1 MPPSARLVVAP
12 VSLESSIGEALRAAM
27 NAARR
32 AQDKDRTLVL
42 GTILAN
48 LKNREIEL
56 RRPPT
61 DEDVV
66 DVLRKGIK
74 TRRESVEQYTAAQ
87 RTDLAENERSQIEV
101 LEEFL
106 PPDIDPEEIRGA
118 VRAAIAAGAKDIGK
132 VMGQIM
138 PRFKG
143 RADGKV
149 INQIVREELQAG

>member
-1 MPPSARLVVAP
+1 VSPAP
-12 VSLESSIGEALRAAM
+12 DAAETLRAAL

-56 RRPPT
+56 RHPPT
-61 DEDVV
+61 DDEVAEVV
-66 DVLRKGIK
+66 RKGIK
-74 TRRESVEQYTAAQ
+74 TRRESSEQFGKAGRQ
-87 RTDLAENERSQIEV
+87 DLADIEEAQIKV

-106 PPDIDPEEIRGA
+106 PPPVDPAEIRAA
-118 VRAAIAAGAKDIGK
+118 VREVIAGGARDVGK
-132 VMGQIM
+132 VMGQVL

-143 RADGKV
+143 RTDGKV
-149 INQIVREELQAG
+149 VNQIVREELQAG

>member
-1 MPPSARLVVAP
+1 VSPAP
-12 VSLESSIGEALRAAM
+12 DAAETLRGALT
-27 NAARR
+27 AARK

-61 DEDVV
+61 DDEVAE
-66 DVLRKGIK
+66 VLRKGIK
-74 TRRESVEQYTAAQ
+74 TRREASEQFGKAG
-87 RTDLAENERSQIEV
+87 RTDLADIEEAQIRV

-106 PPDIDPEEIRGA
+106 PPAVDPAEIRAA
-118 VRAAIAAGAKDIGK
+118 VREAIAGGARDVGK
-132 VMGQIM
+132 VMGQVL

-143 RADGKV
+143 RTDGKV
-149 INQIVREELQAG
+149 VNQIVREELQAG